1 MSRLSVFALAAV
13 VAGLVLTT
21 SLSAQ
26 GRGRGGGFGGGRGGA
41 GPLMLVGN
49 EAVQKEI
56 GLTDDQ
62 KAKLTALREEIQ
74 KDQQEARG
82 SAPAVNFQELSQEE
96 RTKLF
101 AEMAATTKKLNDKYL
116 PKLKETLKPE
126 QFERVQQIAYQA
138 AGPAAFTNDDVV
150 KALDLT
156 KEQQEKIATV
166 NKDFQAKMQGLFTG
180 GGAGG
185 PEAFT
190 KLRDEQSAELAKVLT
205 KEQSEKWTA
214 LKGKTFDVAS
224 LGGGRGGPGGS
235 GGRPGGRPGAKGGE
249 KKKVD

>member
-1 MSRLSVFALAAV
+1 MSRLSVFALTAV

-26 GRGRGGGFGGGRGGA
+26 GRRGGGFGGGRGGMS
-41 GPLMLVGN
+41 PLMLVAN

-56 GLTDDQ
+56 SITDEQ
-62 KAKLTALREEIQ
+62 KAKLTALREEFT

-82 SAPAVNFQELSQEE
+82 SAPGNFQDLSQEE
-96 RTKLF
+96 RAKLF
-101 AEMAATTKKLNDKYL
+101 EQMAATAKKLNDKYL

-138 AGPAAFTNDDVV
+138 AGPGAFSNDDVV
-150 KALDLT
+150 KALELT
-156 KEQQEKIATV
+156 KEQQEKIATT

-185 PEAFT
+185 AEAFT

-205 KEQSEKWTA
+205 KEQTEKWTA
-214 LKGKTFDVAS
+214 LKGKAFDLTA
-224 LGGGRGGPGGS
+224 LQGGRGGPGGA

-249 KKKVD
+249 KKVD

>member
-1 MSRLSVFALAAV
+1 MSRLSVIALAAV
-13 VAGLVLTT
+13 MAGLVLTT

-26 GRGRGGGFGGGRGGA
+26 GRGRGGFVGGRGGL
-41 GPLMLVGN
+41 GPIMLAAN

-56 GLTDDQ
+56 GITDEQ
-62 KAKLTALREEIQ
+62 KTKLTALREEFF
-74 KDQQEARG
+74 KDQQESSG
-82 SAPAVNFQELSQEE
+82 SAPAGGFQDLSQEE

-101 AEMAATTKKLNDKYL
+101 EQMAATAKKLNDKYL

-126 QFERVQQIAYQA
+126 QFERVLQIAYQA
-138 AGPAAFTNDDVV
+138 AGTNAFRNEDVV
-150 KALDLT
+150 KALELT
-156 KEQQEKIATV
+156 KEQQDKIATL

-205 KEQSEKWTA
+205 KEQTEKWSAMQGKAFDLTA
-214 LKGKTFDVAS
+214 LR
-224 LGGGRGGPGGS
+224 GGRGGPGGA

-249 KKKVD
+249 NKKVD